1 MASPPHSPP
10 PNNNH
15 GGKKG
20 SNSGCQVPFIAAGE
34 GSSLTRF
41 KQLSTRRGGRPRTKE
56 RTVSSPSLISEGL
69 DILGEPCLTGLGGG
83 RLPVNNN
90 APMFAGAS
98 ARLPPSLR
106 KDEYDYDEAEDHPG
120 RRKESGF
127 FQPIKHLSGNLQK
140 AHSNANMQMR
150 PEFHSSVHSSRAP
163 RHGCR
168 ARARARLRFGFTP
181 CRMFAVA
188 GGENYT

>member
-1 MASPPHSPP
+1 MASSPPHSPP
-10 PNNNH
+10 PNNNV

-20 SNSGCQVPFIAAGE
+20 SNSGCQVPFVAAGE

-41 KQLSTRRGGRPRTKE
+41 KQLSTRRSGGGVGRPSTKE

-69 DILGEPCLTGLGGG
+69 DILGDPCLTGLTGGGGG

-90 APMFAGAS
+90 APMFGAT
-98 ARLPPSLR
+98 RLPPSSLR
-106 KDEYDYDEAEDHPG
+106 KEEYDDDEVEDHPG

-140 AHSNANMQMR
+140 AHSNANMQIR
-150 PEFHSSVHSSRAP
+150 PEEFHHSSVNNSGRVTCAT
-163 RHGCR
+163 G
-168 ARARARLRFGFTP
+168 
-181 CRMFAVA
+181 VA
-188 GGENYT
+188 CLLCMGGGENYT